1 MYQGMESRESNVQ
14 EPSAASLKVSMS
26 SHVMLPVYLQRKI
39 QLVSLYL
46 NVHTLFILLIPT
58 LTLTVSVLI

>member
-26 SHVMLPVYLQRKI
+26 SHVMLPVYGGN
-39 QLVSLYL
+39 LVLA
-46 NVHTLFILLIPT
+46 ILGGSG
-58 LTLTVSVLI
+58 LTSIFSVAFQ